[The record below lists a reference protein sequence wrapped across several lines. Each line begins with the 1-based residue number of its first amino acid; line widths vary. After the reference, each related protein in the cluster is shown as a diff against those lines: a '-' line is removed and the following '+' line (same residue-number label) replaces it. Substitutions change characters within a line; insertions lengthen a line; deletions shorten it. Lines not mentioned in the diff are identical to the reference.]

1 MKRALLAV
9 LCFALCALPCAAAG
23 RPDSPSASVFALVIP
38 GASPVVLQKC
48 SDIGSRNVIT
58 EFRTGGDVTT
68 THKLPGQLSV
78 LNITCSRTLS
88 DDKSLAQWRLLVEDA
103 TSTSYRKSGALV
115 LYDNAMREV
124 ARWNLFSVWPAELT
138 VRVDETS
145 GIAMENVV
153 LAVERIER
161 P

>member
-1 MKRALLAV
+1 
-9 LCFALCALPCAAAG
+9 
-23 RPDSPSASVFALVIP
+23 
-38 GASPVVLQKC
+38 
-48 SDIGSRNVIT
+48 VIT